1 MKSICMNKIS
11 TLLATVMFAVASLVA
26 CNGGGTNASDL
37 SSSGATPPANPSC
50 TNSTNWKG
58 VGIGMSATQVESFL
72 GKPAKIV
79 ATPAQ
84 TEYTYEACRVFA
96 IFDATTGD
104 ITSFTL
110 IPGTVVLSG
119 NRGVISINTPIRLEA
134 ISREVDPNNFSIFL
148 SNSNPW

>member
-1 MKSICMNKIS
+1 MSCMNKIFA
-11 TLLATVMFAVASLVA
+11 LIATSVFALSMLVA
-26 CNGGGTNASDL
+26 CNGSTTNASDV
-37 SSSGATPPANPSC
+37 SSSGTTPPASPSC

-79 ATPAQ
+79 ATPEQ

-96 IFDATTGD
+96 IFDETTGD
-104 ITSFTL
+104 IKSFTL

-119 NRGVISINTPIRLEA
+119 LRGVTSISSPIRLEA
-134 ISREVDPNNFSIFL
+134 ISSEVDPTNFSIFL
-148 SNSNPW
+148 SNTNPW